1 MKELSDDQK
10 KQMRE
15 LFEENNLTKDDV
27 FTHKHYVIIT
37 RSGIEKIQ
45 ATRNIRVQY
54 DVEKLDRDFVVIRAK
69 ATMKD
74 DDGVKTQVETF
85 GEAGP
90 ENCRNAYYVAT
101 AEKRALSRAVL
112 KLVGLYKHRVFGEDE
127 NVDSDE

>member
-1 MKELSDDQK
+1 MKELSEDQK
-10 KQMRE
+10 KNMRE

-45 ATRNIRVQY
+45 ATQNIE
-54 DVEKLDRDFVVIRAK
+54 VEYEVVKMDRDFVVLKAK
-69 ATMKD
+69 ASCHR
-74 DDGVKTQVETF
+74 GYVETF

-112 KLVGLYKHRVFGEDE
+112 KIVGLYKHRVFGEDE
-127 NVDSDE
+127 NVGEE

>member
-1 MKELSDDQK
+1 MKELSEDQK
-10 KQMRE
+10 KSMRE
-15 LFEENNLTKDDV
+15 LFEENNLSKDDV

-45 ATRNIRVQY
+45 ATQNIEVQY
-54 DVEKLDRDFVVIRAK
+54 DVIKMDRDFVVLK
-69 ATMKD
+69 AIASSGD
-74 DDGVKTQVETF
+74 RIVETF

-112 KLVGLYKHRVFGEDE
+112 KIVGLYKHRVFGEDE
-127 NVDSDE
+127 NVQDDE